1 MARHRDSAAR
11 RRVSRGPVIVVAL
24 VVIVALAVFGWFR
37 VRDRIDTQRTAAAAS
52 CVSGPSTLTI
62 AANDTIAPALTEL
75 ADRFTATKT
84 VIRDHCIQVAVRATS
99 DQQVLAALQGSW
111 DNATMGDPP
120 AAWVPQDSSAT
131 AQLAASKPGAVVDRV
146 RSVGSSP
153 LLLAVPQAAAD
164 PMAAAKL
171 SWAQLPTLQGAT
183 DGWARFGQPGWGKS
197 TLALP
202 TGQQGSSTAGLTVQ
216 AVAAGVS
223 GTAPVTASTLGQ
235 SPVTS
240 ALAALRQGPHPLS
253 TAAALNAIHGLGA
266 VADSPY
272 QAVPA
277 TEQQVFALARRP
289 GATAVAGVP
298 LAGPTPVADYP
309 FAGIKA
315 AWVDDTQSRA
325 AGAFA
330 DFLGEP
336 EQQKLLASE
345 GFHAGNAPMPAGSP
359 AVSFAPVTTPL
370 APSDAAASAAVTALL
385 AAPAVAPIQLTST
398 VLLDVSASMSA
409 AEDGTTRL
417 DATSRALGVRI
428 GALPDSAGVG
438 LWTFSTDLNSGLPY
452 RVNVPTGALSDDTR
466 RQNLQSVLSSLTPAS
481 GTSLNFSV
489 GAAYTSAVQGYAAG
503 HPNSVL
509 LITDG
514 PNDGRTT
521 LAELQASIDKARDP
535 AKPVRIDVV
544 AIGAQPDAAALR
556 QLTGTTG
563 GTLLRTGVP
572 DGTPLTAALAQ
583 LLA

>member
-1 MARHRDSAAR
+1 
-11 RRVSRGPVIVVAL
+11 
-24 VVIVALAVFGWFR
+24 
-37 VRDRIDTQRTAAAAS
+37 
-52 CVSGPSTLTI
+52 
-62 AANDTIAPALTEL
+62 
-75 ADRFTATKT
+75 
-84 VIRDHCIQVAVRATS
+84 
-99 DQQVLAALQGSW
+99 
-111 DNATMGDPP
+111 
-120 AAWVPQDSSAT
+120 
-131 AQLAASKPGAVVDRV
+131 
-146 RSVGSSP
+146 
-153 LLLAVPQAAAD
+153 
-164 PMAAAKL
+164 
-171 SWAQLPTLQGAT
+171 
-183 DGWARFGQPGWGKS
+183 
-197 TLALP
+197 
-202 TGQQGSSTAGLTVQ
+202 
-216 AVAAGVS
+216 
-223 GTAPVTASTLGQ
+223 
-235 SPVTS
+235 
-240 ALAALRQGPHPLS
+240 
-253 TAAALNAIHGLGA
+253 
-266 VADSPY
+266 
-272 QAVPA
+272 
-277 TEQQVFALARRP
+277 
-289 GATAVAGVP
+289 
-298 LAGPTPVADYP
+298 
-309 FAGIKA
+309 
-315 AWVDDTQSRA
+315 
-325 AGAFA
+325 
-330 DFLGEP
+330 
-336 EQQKLLASE
+336 
-345 GFHAGNAPMPAGSP
+345 
-359 AVSFAPVTTPL
+359 VTTPL